1 MNRPEVKRQDALAAI
16 RFLSRPAQSVVVKE
30 LRAAYRRF
38 QGDGDLVGLL
48 AAVLNLGARYASG
61 GEAARK
67 PTRRLERED
76 LQLICFDHLCS

>member
-1 MNRPEVKRQDALAAI
+1 LAKKRQDALAAI

-38 QGDGDLVGLL
+38 QGEGDLAALL
-48 AAVLNLGARYASG
+48 AAVLNLAARYASG

-76 LQLICFDHLCS
+76 LRLICFDHVCS